1 MMIIFFYGFSS
12 GYEENEVAIEKHLS
26 EEIEKYGPVVIVNLV
41 ERAGKEAVVGDAY
54 TDHICS
60 FNNEQ
65 ITYVT
70 FDLHHYW

>member
-1 MMIIFFYGFSS
+1 M
-12 GYEENEVAIEKHLS
+12 EKHLN
-26 EEIEKYGPVVIVNLV
+26 EETEKYGPVVIVNLV
-41 ERAGKEAVVGDAY
+41 ERSGKEAVVGDAY

-70 FDLHHYW
+70 FDLHHYWLVIVIYPYPFNIE